1 MQSVLLASYSAV
13 RIAGEDR
20 AAFLQGQLTQDVAA
34 VSGARS
40 ALTGWTNA
48 KGRLLIAA
56 QLIDWQD
63 AFWLPLPSD
72 VASQAVARLRLFVLR
87 SRVSVDLADVQVAGL
102 MASLPD
108 DSSLPACGDD
118 AGDVASGARVCAA
131 RLIGDPDRVILLGDQ
146 QALAEE
152 FAVTDACSRLES
164 AWDLRNIRAG
174 IPVIRSATLEAFVP
188 QMVNLDLLDAIS
200 FAKGCY
206 VGQEIVARTQ
216 NLGRIKRRMFRLQC
230 DGAPDTGPGAA
241 LFSPDGKAGQIVDA
255 AKSDDG
261 TEMSAVIRLSEIG
274 KRLYADDASRHELRL
289 LDLPY
294 PIPELQPA

>member
-1 MQSVLLASYSAV
+1 MQRVLLASYTAI

-20 AAFLQGQLTQDVAA
+20 ATFLQGQLTQDVTV

-48 KGRLLIAA
+48 KGRLLIVA

-72 VASQAVARLRLFVLR
+72 VASQVVARLRLFVLR
-87 SRVSVDLADVQVAGL
+87 SRVRIDLADVEVAGL
-102 MASLPD
+102 MADLPD
-108 DSSLPACGDD
+108 ESSLPACGQD

-131 RLIGDPDRVILLGDQ
+131 RLIGDPNRMILLGDQ
-146 QALAEE
+146 QALADE
-152 FAVTDACSRLES
+152 FDVTGACSRLES
-164 AWDLRNIRAG
+164 AWHLRNIRAG
-174 IPVIRSATLEAFVP
+174 TPVIRSATLEAFVP

-255 AKSDDG
+255 AESDDG

-294 PIPELQPA
+294 PIPELKPA